1 MNKINKLMNSNN
13 RYYIQINK
21 FKNMKKKKIN

>member
-1 MNKINKLMNSNN
+1 MNKINKLMNSNS

-21 FKNMKKKKIN
+21 FNNMKKKKIN